1 MNMYEKVCS
10 IIEKE
15 FDGPNVKDIVRDTY
29 GGNGYIRN
37 LFINII
43 MFYIDKFDFDSLS
56 KTVLKKLF
64 KWAYS
69 LRLKMYSV
77 YSETVNN
84 YALGNNNRAN
94 YGLRMFNKIS
104 EMTSPS
110 DMDSILL
117 DTIKKNE
124 INNKNDLNTRL
135 WTEIFGGQNE

>member
-1 MNMYEKVCS
+1 
-10 IIEKE
+10 
-15 FDGPNVKDIVRDTY
+15 
-29 GGNGYIRN
+29 
-37 LFINII
+37 
-43 MFYIDKFDFDSLS
+43 
-56 KTVLKKLF
+56 
-64 KWAYS
+64 
-69 LRLKMYSV
+69 MYSV
-77 YSETVNN
+77 YPETVNN